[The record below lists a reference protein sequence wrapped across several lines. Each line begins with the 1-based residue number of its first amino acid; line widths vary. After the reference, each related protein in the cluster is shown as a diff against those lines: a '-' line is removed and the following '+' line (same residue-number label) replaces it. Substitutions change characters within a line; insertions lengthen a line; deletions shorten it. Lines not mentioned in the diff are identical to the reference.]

1 MRNRA
6 QNYIKILIGKWF
18 FEKKFITL
26 QLQSNCENVL
36 RLGITQASLVL
47 RSACD
52 IFANELGMRNEE

>member
-1 MRNRA
+1 
-6 QNYIKILIGKWF
+6 LIGKWF
-18 FEKKFITL
+18 FEKIFITL

-52 IFANELGMRNEE
+52 IFAIELGVRS

>member
-1 MRNRA
+1 M
-6 QNYIKILIGKWF
+6 WF
-18 FEKKFITL
+18 FCEKNYNFAIAL

-52 IFANELGMRNEE
+52 IFAKLVRGEE